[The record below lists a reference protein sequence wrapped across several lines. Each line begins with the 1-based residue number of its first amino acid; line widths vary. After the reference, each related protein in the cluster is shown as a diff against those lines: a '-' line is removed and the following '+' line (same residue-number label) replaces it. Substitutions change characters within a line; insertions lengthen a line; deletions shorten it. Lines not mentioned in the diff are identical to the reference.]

1 MEIRT
6 LIGDLI
12 VINRGIYTDAVALC
26 CVPYSASLE
35 LFFYGREIELG
46 SYKFYGSEHF
56 ETKKLEVNILGIHFD
71 FDGSDELRNK
81 SQDVCIGDKYCRYS
95 APYYGVANDAPIEAI
110 LLAGVKQD
118 LPLNEEVKAV
128 VFRFLKEVYTYF
140 YGRGYNLYETKE

>member
-1 MEIRT
+1 METRT
-6 LIGDLI
+6 LTGDLV
-12 VINRGIYTDAVALC
+12 VINRGMYSDAVAVCLI
-26 CVPYSASLE
+26 PDSATLE

-46 SYKFYGSEHF
+46 NYKFYTSEHS
-56 ETKKLEVNILGIHFD
+56 EAKKLEVNILGIHFN
-71 FDGSDELRNK
+71 FDGFDAWRNK
-81 SQDVCIGDKYCRYS
+81 SQDVCVGDKYSRYS
-95 APYYGVANDAPIEAI
+95 PTFYGIANDAPIEAI